1 MESVIIVVSIAF
13 AVVVIVVEIITYKR
27 YKDKR

>member
-1 MESVIIVVSIAF
+1 MESVTIVVSIAF

-27 YKDKR
+27 YKNKR

>member
-13 AVVVIVVEIITYKR
+13 AVVVVVVEIITYKR
-27 YKDKR
+27 YKNKR

>member
-13 AVVVIVVEIITYKR
+13 AVVVMVVEIITYKR
-27 YKDKR
+27 YKNKR